1 MGRYFILCLSLFTVI
16 YCGDSV
22 TEIFK
27 LLFLQILQKYIG
39 ILLDFDS
46 GLIRGMKGLELSTE
60 QRKVLRDY
68 GC

>member
-1 MGRYFILCLSLFTVI
+1 MAIQ
-16 YCGDSV
+16 
-22 TEIFK
+22 
-27 LLFLQILQKYIG
+27 LLKSSSCWVLQILQKCIG

-46 GLIRGMKGLELSTE
+46 GLVRGMKGLELSTE